1 MTEARPTPVSRRAA
15 RVIAMCVLYEV
26 DLVKHD
32 VYEVLNE
39 RIASWLPPVSTELEL
54 YAERLVHGY
63 LGERD
68 TIDRLIKANL
78 KNYTLDRLLPV
89 DRAILRMAAFELRSV
104 PGIPPAVTIDEA
116 VEIARRYSTRESYAF
131 INGVL
136 AAILRTTEKANW
148 NPANAPEVEAPVA
161 VVAEGF
167 DLEDTESGTEDSAT
181 EELAEVTLDAESDEG
196 KRVRRFGWVLR
207 SETVPEVP
215 GE

>member
-1 MTEARPTPVSRRAA
+1 VSRRAA

-39 RIASWLPPVSTELEL
+39 RIGTWRPPLTTELET

-63 LGERD
+63 LAER
-68 TIDRLIKANL
+68 TEIDRLIRANL
-78 KNYTLDRLLPV
+78 KNYTMDRLLPV
-89 DRAILRMAAFELRSV
+89 DRAILQVAAYELMSV

-116 VEIARRYSTRESYAF
+116 VEIARKYSTRESYSF

-136 AAILRTTEKANW
+136 AAVLRSTDKANW
-148 NPANAPEVEAPVA
+148 NPDELPEVETPAAAIP
-161 VVAEGF
+161 EGF
-167 DLEDTESGTEDSAT
+167 GLDDADSEAAPPDDD
-181 EELAEVTLDAESDEG
+181 EGEEVTLDAESEEG
-196 KRVRRFGWVLR
+196 KQVRRFGWVLR

-215 GE
+215 SGGSE